1 MPWWGWIILGLLLL
15 GSELM
20 LVDAAFYLI
29 FIGVAAVVTGLV
41 GLLGVPL
48 EPWMQW
54 LLFALLSIIAMVSFR
69 ERLYKKLR
77 GGLPGYEGG
86 MVGNSLRLEES
97 LEPGDSCRMDYRGTT
112 WTVLNDGSGAID
124 KGTKVLVKSVDGLT
138 LQVEKTG

>member
-29 FIGVAAVVTGLV
+29 FVGFAAVATGLI

-54 LLFALLSIIAMVSFR
+54 LLFAVLSIVAMVFFR
-69 ERLYKKLR
+69 DRLYQKTR
-77 GGLPGYEGG
+77 GGIPDYEDG
-86 MVGNSLRLEES
+86 MVGEFLRLSES
-97 LEPGDSCRMDYRGTT
+97 LESGATGRMDYRGTT
-112 WTVLNDGSGAID
+112 WTVLNDTDDAISQ
-124 KGTKVLVKSVDGLT
+124 GTKVLVTSVDGLT
-138 LQVEKTG
+138 LQVKKTE